1 MYVCMYM
8 YMNMCIYILYIYIY
22 YIYIYVCIYIKTMY
36 PPCYHH
42 NSFVATRALGHMMHG
57 YTFLVSMNQRLLN
70 KQSKEHNISDN
81 INKRTI

>member
-1 MYVCMYM
+1 MYVYV
-8 YMNMCIYILYIYIY
+8 YEYVYIYLIYIYIYIY

-57 YTFLVSMNQRLLN
+57 YTFLVSMDQRLLN